1 MLFRSGNSKIPIAG
15 DKMLGLHAMM
25 EHTQE
30 VIDCRGFTSINPL
43 DLAVALGGEGRP
55 FRASQKTC
63 GTICVHEGQ
72 SW

>member
-1 MLFRSGNSKIPIAG
+1 MLR
-15 DKMLGLHAMM
+15 LHAMM